1 VTIHQSHPLDY
12 IAFDRTMQDIVYKL
26 VPNLE
31 TDEYRRYDLSM
42 RRIFLFGLYTT
53 LNKLSNTRVGYQP
66 LIEFRFL
73 SIDIHVLWWSWNWSD
88 RGIIC
93 MFESESVIVLRIC
106 IRTLGKDGKG
116 QVTG

>member
-1 VTIHQSHPLDY
+1 MRIRNTGCFSIYHSVISDCQCEVTIHQSHPLDY

-66 LIEFRFL
+66 LI
-73 SIDIHVLWWSWNWSD
+73 
-88 RGIIC
+88 
-93 MFESESVIVLRIC
+93 
-106 IRTLGKDGKG
+106 
-116 QVTG
+116 